1 MSSENLKSS
10 IRTAHSFMPK
20 VKNWESANESMIVS
34 CNALAAGLRVSFTT
48 GLDHDSLE
56 ALTACLI
63 LLRAQIEVAP
73 IGHVRND
80 PEKFNEAFL
89 KRALEIVKE
98 CDEEIE
104 ARK

>member
-1 MSSENLKSS
+1 MSSQNLQTS
-10 IRTAHSFMPK
+10 IRTAHSLMPK
-20 VKNWESANESMIVS
+20 VKDWESANESMILS
-34 CNALAAGLRVSFTT
+34 CTALRESFMT
-48 GLDHDSLE
+48 GLDHDGLE

-98 CDEEIE
+98 CDETIE